1 VGRSNIAKPALKDD
15 KTSLRPPVTGR
26 GILAAGHWIV
36 DQIKCIDHWPEP
48 ATLARIE
55 QQQMANGG
63 FAFNLLCDL
72 AALDPSCPL
81 FGAGLIGDDANGRF
95 IRERCRRLKID
106 DRRLRA
112 TAESPTGFTDV
123 MTETDSGRRTFF
135 YCPGASERLTE
146 SHLRPLA
153 APAKMF
159 CLGYL
164 GFLPLLDA
172 VAADGLNG
180 SARLLKDAR
189 AAGMLT
195 AADLVSARNPHL
207 RAQVVPCL
215 PHLDILFLNEWEAGQ
230 LLDKDTSEPFSAGE
244 AKKLAQAV
252 RKLGVRGT
260 VVLHFSEG
268 VVAAVSQH
276 KCLRQGSVRL
286 PQEKIEGTVG
296 AGDALAAGV
305 LLARHHEMSWPE
317 ALTLGVCAAAACL
330 QSPSASDAVL
340 PWKQCLELGRR
351 YGFNKL
357 SD

>member
-1 VGRSNIAKPALKDD
+1 VAR
-15 KTSLRPPVTGR
+15 R

-36 DQIKCIDHWPEP
+36 DQIKRIDHWPES

-55 QQQMANGG
+55 QQQTANGG
-63 FAFNLLCDL
+63 FAFNLLSDL

-81 FGAGLIGDDANGRF
+81 FGAGLIGGDANGRF

-106 DRRLRA
+106 DALLRS

-123 MTETDSGRRTFF
+123 MTEKGSGRRTFF
-135 YCPGASERLTE
+135 YCPGASERLAE
-146 SHLRPLA
+146 NHLRPLVS
-153 APAKMF
+153 PAKMF

-180 SARLLKDAR
+180 SARLLHDAR

-195 AADLVSARNPHL
+195 AADLVSARNPNL
-207 RAQVVPCL
+207 RVQIMPCL

-230 LLDKDTSEPFSAGE
+230 LLDEDTSASFSAGK
-244 AKKLAQAV
+244 AKALGRAV
-252 RKLGVRGT
+252 RKLGMRGT
-260 VVLHFSEG
+260 VVLHFPEG
-268 VVAAVSQH
+268 VVAAISEDE
-276 KCLRQGSVRL
+276 CLMQGSIHL
-286 PQEKIEGTVG
+286 PREEIQGTVG

-330 QSPSASDAVL
+330 KSPTASDGLL
-340 PWKQCLELGRR
+340 PWKQCLELGHR
-351 YGFNKL
+351 YGFNKFNAWL
-357 SD
+357 TS